1 MLGKKNRQP
10 AEIPSSSMSDIAFL
24 LLIFF
29 LLVSNVDTDKG
40 IGVVLPPPGDSE
52 IKLNPKNITMVLV
65 NAKGDV
71 LFNDQVIPV
80 EQVSQ
85 RARELESI
93 NPNMVFSVQTDRK
106 TKYQDYI
113 DVVDQLTAA
122 NVKKLAL
129 IGTQQ

>member
-1 MLGKKNRQP
+1 MLGKKKRP
-10 AEIPSSSMSDIAFL
+10 IAEIPSSSMSDIAFL

-40 IGVVLPPPGDSE
+40 LGVVLPPPGDSE

-65 NAKGDV
+65 NATGDV
-71 LFNDQVIPV
+71 LFNDEVIPV
-80 EQVSQ
+80 EQITA
-85 RARELESI
+85 RARQLEAGNS
-93 NPNMVFSVQTDRK
+93 NMVFSVQTDRK

-113 DVVDQLTAA
+113 NVVDQLTAA

-129 IGTQQ
+129 IGTQ

>member
-1 MLGKKNRQP
+1 MLGKKKRPP

-24 LLIFF
+24 LLVFF

-40 IGVVLPPPGDSE
+40 LGVVLPPPGDSE

-65 NAKGDV
+65 NATGDV
-71 LFNDQVIPV
+71 LFNDEVIAV
-80 EQVSQ
+80 EQITA
-85 RARELESI
+85 RARQLEGS

-113 DVVDQLTAA
+113 DVVDQLIAA

-129 IGTQQ
+129 IGTQ

>member
-1 MLGKKNRQP
+1 
-10 AEIPSSSMSDIAFL
+10 MSDIAFL
-24 LLIFF
+24 LLVFF

-65 NAKGDV
+65 NASGDV
-71 LFNDQVIPV
+71 LFNDQLVPIA
-80 EQVSQ
+80 EISQ
-85 RARELESI
+85 RARELEAG

-113 DVVDQLTAA
+113 DVVDQLTIA

-129 IGTQQ
+129 IGTQ

>member
-1 MLGKKNRQP
+1 MLGKKKRPP
-10 AEIPSSSMSDIAFL
+10 AEIPNSSMSDIAFL
-24 LLIFF
+24 LLVFF

-40 IGVVLPPPGDSE
+40 LGVVLPPPGDSE

-65 NAKGDV
+65 NANGDV
-71 LFNDQVIPV
+71 LFNDEVIPV
-80 EQVSQ
+80 DQIMA
-85 RARELESI
+85 RARQLEAG

-129 IGTQQ
+129 IGTQ

>member
-1 MLGKKNRQP
+1 MIRKKNRPP

-24 LLIFF
+24 LLVFF

-65 NAKGDV
+65 NASGDV
-71 LFNDQVIPV
+71 LFNDQLVPI
-80 EQVSQ
+80 EEISR
-85 RARELESI
+85 RARELEAG

-113 DVVDQLTAA
+113 DVVDQLTIA

-129 IGTQQ
+129 IGTQ

>member
-1 MLGKKNRQP
+1 MLGKKKRQP

-40 IGVVLPPPGDSE
+40 LGVVLPPPGDAE

-65 NAKGDV
+65 NAGGDV
-71 LFNDQVIPV
+71 LFNNEVIPV
-80 EQVSQ
+80 DQISI
-85 RARELESI
+85 RARQLEAS

-122 NVKKLAL
+122 KVKKLAL
-129 IGTQQ
+129 IGTE

>member
-1 MLGKKNRQP
+1 MIRKKNRPP

-24 LLIFF
+24 LLVFF

-65 NAKGDV
+65 NASGDV
-71 LFNDQVIPV
+71 LFNDQLVPIA
-80 EQVSQ
+80 EISQ
-85 RARELESI
+85 RARELEAG

-113 DVVDQLTAA
+113 DVVDQLTIA

-129 IGTQQ
+129 IGTQ

>member
-1 MLGKKNRQP
+1 MLGKKKRPP

-24 LLIFF
+24 LLVFF

-40 IGVVLPPPGDSE
+40 LGVVLPPPGDSE

-65 NAKGDV
+65 NSSGDV
-71 LFNDQVIPV
+71 LFNDEVIQVDQIAI
-80 EQVSQ
+80 
-85 RARELESI
+85 RARQLEAG

-113 DVVDQLTAA
+113 NVVDQLIAA

-129 IGTQQ
+129 IGTQ

>member
-1 MLGKKNRQP
+1 
-10 AEIPSSSMSDIAFL
+10 MSDIAFL
-24 LLIFF
+24 LLVFF

-40 IGVVLPPPGDSE
+40 LGVVLPPPGDSE

-65 NAKGDV
+65 NSSGDV
-71 LFNDQVIPV
+71 LFNDEVIQVDQIAI
-80 EQVSQ
+80 
-85 RARELESI
+85 RARQLEAG

-113 DVVDQLTAA
+113 DVVDQLIAA

-129 IGTQQ
+129 IGTQ